1 MNAMPIKNILPK
13 FTSLGL
19 LLFIVF
25 FFVIAPFFSRGDSA
39 RLVLDLSLILLL
51 ITSVY
56 MCSDNKRTLLFAALL
71 ASPALIR
78 LVHPSVVV
86 NEITLSFNA
95 GFFALVIY
103 VLLKR
108 LFQSKHITMDVI
120 YAAVTVYILIGVFWG
135 ILYMLLEYFWPGSF
149 LLPQSP
155 MYAEFGQDLL
165 YYSFITLTTV
175 GYGDIL
181 PLSQPAKSFAT
192 LEAMTGPLYLSILV
206 ARLVGMHISQ
216 EKP

>member
-1 MNAMPIKNILPK
+1 MHAMPIKRILPK

-25 FFVIAPFFSRGDSA
+25 FFVIAPFFSRGDAA
-39 RLVLDLSLILLL
+39 RLVLDLSVISLLIL
-51 ITSVY
+51 SVY
-56 MCSDNKRTLLFAALL
+56 LCSDNKRYLLIGVIL

-78 LVHPSVVV
+78 LVYPSVAV
-86 NEITLSFNA
+86 NEITLAFNA
-95 GFFALVIY
+95 GFFAFVIY
-103 VLLKR
+103 VLLSR
-108 LFQSKHITMDVI
+108 LFQSKQITTDVI
-120 YAAVTVYILIGVFWG
+120 FAAITIYILIGVFWG
-135 ILYMLLEYFWPGSF
+135 IIYMLLEYFWAGSF

-155 MYAEFGQDLL
+155 LYADFGQNLL

-181 PLSQPAKSFAT
+181 PLSPPAKSFAT

-216 EKP
+216 KAD